1 MEDRKIF
8 VNLAYKKAYGLGLVK
23 NKADFAIKVGVNVAS
38 MSKALNGDGN
48 YATENL
54 CKKIRDTFP
63 TLEIVGNLSPSI
75 TGNGN
80 TQAVVVGDNSAAA
93 PTESKPAQASDVL
106 ALSQGFLSALAK
118 KDEHIDRLLGLLE
131 ATKKQ

>member
-1 MEDRKIF
+1 MEDRIF
-8 VNLAYKKAYGLGLVK
+8 FVKTAYKKAYGLGLVK
-23 NKADFAIKVGVNVAS
+23 NKADFAIKVGVNVNS
-38 MSKALNGDGN
+38 MSKALNGDGS

-63 TLEIVGNLSPSI
+63 TIEIIGNFSPSI

-80 TQAVVVGDNSAAA
+80 TQVVGDNSNAA
-93 PTESKPAQASDVL
+93 PTESKPAQASDVV

>member
-1 MEDRKIF
+1 MEDRKNF

-63 TLEIVGNLSPSI
+63 TLEVQGNVEQIAS
-75 TGNGN
+75 GNG
-80 TQAVVVGDNSAAA
+80 TIQVVGTANDCNTLDNAITAVNDA
-93 PTESKPAQASDVL
+93 HGIIKTMQQQMNVL
-106 ALSQGFLSALAK
+106 LDIIKNQ
-118 KDEHIDRLLGLLE
+118 
-131 ATKKQ
+131 Q

>member
-1 MEDRKIF
+1 MEDRKNF

-63 TLEIVGNLSPSI
+63 TLEVQGNVKQIAS
-75 TGNGN
+75 GNG
-80 TQAVVVGDNSAAA
+80 TISQVVGTANDCNTLDNAITAVNDA
-93 PTESKPAQASDVL
+93 HGIIKTMQQQMNVL
-106 ALSQGFLSALAK
+106 LDIIKNQ
-118 KDEHIDRLLGLLE
+118 
-131 ATKKQ
+131 Q

>member
-1 MEDRKIF
+1 MEDRIF
-8 VNLAYKKAYGLGLVK
+8 FVKTAYKKAYGLGLVK
-23 NKADFAIKVGVNVAS
+23 NKADFAIKVGVNVNS
-38 MSKALNGDGN
+38 MSKALNGDGS

-63 TLEIVGNLSPSI
+63 TIEIIGNFSPSI

-80 TQAVVVGDNSAAA
+80 TQVVGDNNAAA

>member
-1 MEDRKIF
+1 MEDRIF
-8 VNLAYKKAYGLGLVK
+8 FVKTAYKKAYGLGLVR
-23 NKADFAIKVGVNVAS
+23 NKADFAIKVGVNVNS
-38 MSKALNGDGN
+38 MSKALNGDGS

-54 CKKIRDTFP
+54 CKKIRDAFP
-63 TLEIVGNLSPSI
+63 TIEIIGNFSPSI

-80 TQAVVVGDNSAAA
+80 TQVVGDNSNAA

>member
-1 MEDRKIF
+1 M
-8 VNLAYKKAYGLGLVK
+8 NLAYKKAYGLGLVK

-38 MSKALNGDGN
+38 MSKALNGDDN

-63 TLEIVGNLSPSI
+63 TIEIIGNFSPSI

-80 TQAVVVGDNSAAA
+80 TFDYLLGNMQAYDGRAGVEDITDDYLDGLAAGDTHSGHYVV
-93 PTESKPAQASDVL
+93 ER
-106 ALSQGFLSALAK
+106 SQGCQDAQTL
-118 KDEHIDRLLGLLE
+118 HGGGG
-131 ATKKQ
+131 

>member
-1 MEDRKIF
+1 MEDGKNF

-63 TLEIVGNLSPSI
+63 TLEVQGNVEQIAS
-75 TGNGN
+75 GNG
-80 TQAVVVGDNSAAA
+80 TIQVVGTANDCNTLDNAITAVNDA
-93 PTESKPAQASDVL
+93 HGIIKTMQQQMNVL
-106 ALSQGFLSALAK
+106 LDIIKNQ
-118 KDEHIDRLLGLLE
+118 
-131 ATKKQ
+131 Q

>member
-1 MEDRKIF
+1 MEDRKNF

-54 CKKIRDTFP
+54 CKKIRDAFP
-63 TLEIVGNLSPSI
+63 ALEVQGNVKQIAS
-75 TGNGN
+75 GNG
-80 TQAVVVGDNSAAA
+80 TIQVVGTANDCNTLDNAITAVNDA
-93 PTESKPAQASDVL
+93 HGIIKTMQQQMNVL
-106 ALSQGFLSALAK
+106 LDIIKNQ
-118 KDEHIDRLLGLLE
+118 
-131 ATKKQ
+131 Q

>member
-1 MEDRKIF
+1 MEDRIF
-8 VNLAYKKAYGLGLVK
+8 FVKTAFKTAYGLGLVK
-23 NKADFAIKVGVNVAS
+23 NKADFAIKVGVNVNS
-38 MSKALNGDGN
+38 MSKALNGDGS

-63 TLEIVGNLSPSI
+63 TIEIIGNFSPSI

-80 TQAVVVGDNSAAA
+80 TQVVGDNNAAA

>member
-1 MEDRKIF
+1 MEDRIF
-8 VNLAYKKAYGLGLVK
+8 FVGAAYKKAYGLGLVK
-23 NKADFAIKVGVNVAS
+23 NKADFAMKVGVNVAS
-38 MSKALNGDGN
+38 MSKALNGDGS

-54 CKKIRDTFP
+54 CKKIRDAFP
-63 TLEIVGNLSPSI
+63 TIEIIGNFSPSI

-80 TQAVVVGDNSAAA
+80 TQVVGDNSAAA

>member
-1 MEDRKIF
+1 MEDRKNF

-38 MSKALNGDGN
+38 MSKALNGDGS

-54 CKKIRDTFP
+54 CKKIRDAFP
-63 TLEIVGNLSPSI
+63 TIEIIGNFSPSI

-80 TQAVVVGDNSAAA
+80 TQVVGDNSNAA
-93 PTESKPAQASDVL
+93 PTESKPAQASDVV

>member
-1 MEDRKIF
+1 MEDRKNF

-38 MSKALNGDGN
+38 MSKALNGDDN

-63 TLEIVGNLSPSI
+63 TLEVQGNVKQVAS
-75 TGNGN
+75 GNG
-80 TQAVVVGDNSAAA
+80 TIQVVGTANDCNTLDNAITAVNDA
-93 PTESKPAQASDVL
+93 HGIIKTMQQQMNVL
-106 ALSQGFLSALAK
+106 LDIIKNQ
-118 KDEHIDRLLGLLE
+118 
-131 ATKKQ
+131 Q